1 MKRKEKELLL
11 KDLCSRMPYKFKMTT
26 NNKGYIY
33 SPQCSLPNLETLIN
47 RGDLPYLRSMDSM
60 TEKEK
65 KEYQAKQSII
75 LFEKGIPGKK
85 APRIVR
91 ADTLESYDWLNEHH
105 FDYRGLISK
114 GLALEA
120 KEGMY

>member
-1 MKRKEKELLL
+1 
-11 KDLCSRMPYKFKMTT
+11 
-26 NNKGYIY
+26 
-33 SPQCSLPNLETLIN
+33 
-47 RGDLPYLRSMDSM
+47 MDSM